1 MSWVSGDAVDA
12 MKLMPEEDIIAKCMR
27 VLRSMFSDVPDPT
40 AHIVTRWSSDPMAG
54 MCYSYVKVTGEG
66 KSAKEDDKEVVN
78 SIALSPASRILGAIT
93 ESNKFSVHPPSC

>member
-12 MKLMPEEDIIAKCMR
+12 MKLMREKDIIAKCMR

-40 AHIVTRWSSDPMAG
+40 AHIVTRWSQDPMAG

-66 KSAKEDDKEVVN
+66 STNV
-78 SIALSPASRILGAIT
+78 SHLL
-93 ESNKFSVHPPSC
+93 PPSLLIYRQKHAQ